1 MVLSAMKNNEGG
13 WGDRVWKEVRE
24 GALWLPGGRAVEAK
38 GDSKRKGPDLGVC
51 LVGLET

>member
-38 GDSKRKGPDLGVC
+38 
-51 LVGLET
+51 ETASAKALIWECAW